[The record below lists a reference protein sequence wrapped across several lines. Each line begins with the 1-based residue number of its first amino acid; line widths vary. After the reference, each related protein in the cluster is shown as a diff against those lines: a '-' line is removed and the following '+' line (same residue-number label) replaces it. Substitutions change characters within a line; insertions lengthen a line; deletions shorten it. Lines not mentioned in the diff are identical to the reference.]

1 MRITP
6 DGDSV
11 EIAGQSGD
19 SRELVN
25 IATHLMP
32 EWLRL
37 FAAKNADYGD
47 GAKVLGV
54 RGQYADINRKMLK
67 LKRSLWDGD
76 QLQFEDSDE
85 VIMDLI
91 GHLFLTLD
99 MIRFKEETDRSH
111 AFSGLNTS
119 EFVERF
125 IAELGGPAEA
135 LRVSATLSEALSSR
149 VTNRCHE
156 MLGDNIVISAWM
168 PDKRVSVAERMAGEQ
183 FAQADFEQ
191 SGSGIRMGGVT
202 NLKFEAVGEVTHP
215 EMAADGRPGEAT
227 LRAMGGRLG
236 FRLQSPEAEAEAARN
251 GSAEGYPDEAAAS
264 AYADD
269 EGFSAPTLLDLID
282 QSNKLADEQRRI
294 ATQMYKMTRGL

>member
-11 EIAGQSGD
+11 AISGQSGD

-99 MIRFKEETDRSH
+99 MIRFKEQTDRSH
-111 AFSGLNTS
+111 AFSDLSTS

-125 IAELGGPAEA
+125 ISELGGPEQA

-149 VTNRCHE
+149 VTNRCRE
-156 MLGDNIVISAWM
+156 MLGDNIVHSAWM
-168 PDKRVSVAERMAGEQ
+168 PDKRVSVAERMAGEE

-191 SGSGIRMGGVT
+191 SDHAAAIASEVRGDRPFRLGGIT
-202 NLKFEAVGEVTHP
+202 SITFSEVGEDVQQAL
-215 EMAADGRPGEAT
+215 MAERLKRGTDEALYGERDGA
-227 LRAMGGRLG
+227 
-236 FRLQSPEAEAEAARN
+236 
-251 GSAEGYPDEAAAS
+251 AEGSPAEDAAS

-269 EGFSAPTLLDLID
+269 EGFPTPTLLDLID

>member
-11 EIAGQSGD
+11 AISGQSGD

-99 MIRFKEETDRSH
+99 MIRFKEQTDRSH
-111 AFSGLNTS
+111 AFSDLSTS

-125 IAELGGPAEA
+125 ISELGGPEQA

-149 VTNRCHE
+149 VTDRCRE
-156 MLGDNIVISAWM
+156 MLGENIVHSAWM
-168 PDKRVSVAERMAGEQ
+168 PDKRVSVAERMAEEE

-191 SGSGIRMGGVT
+191 SGIRLGGVT
-202 NLKFEAVGEVTHP
+202 SVTFHEVGEDGGRDGAREARRRTR
-215 EMAADGRPGEAT
+215 EADGSPGEAS
-227 LRAMGGRLG
+227 LRALSENGAYG
-236 FRLQSPEAEAEAARN
+236 FRVRDEEAEA
-251 GSAEGYPDEAAAS
+251 P
-264 AYADD
+264 
-269 EGFSAPTLLDLID
+269 APTLLDLID
-282 QSNKLADEQRRI
+282 QANKLADEQREINRKI
-294 ATQMYKMTRGL
+294 YKMTRGL

>member
-11 EIAGQSGD
+11 AISGQSGD
-19 SRELVN
+19 SRELVS

-99 MIRFKEETDRSH
+99 MIRFKEQTDRSH
-111 AFSGLNTS
+111 AFSDLSTS

-125 IAELGGPAEA
+125 IAELGGPEQA

-156 MLGDNIVISAWM
+156 MLGDNIVHSAWM
-168 PDKRVSVAERMAGEQ
+168 PDKRVSVAERMAGEK

-191 SGSGIRMGGVT
+191 SDHAAAIAGDVRGDGPFRLGGITSITFSEVGEGVQQALMAER
-202 NLKFEAVGEVTHP
+202 LKRGTDEAVYG
-215 EMAADGRPGEAT
+215 AR
-227 LRAMGGRLG
+227 GG
-236 FRLQSPEAEAEAARN
+236 A
-251 GSAEGYPDEAAAS
+251 AEGSPTEDAGS

-269 EGFSAPTLLDLID
+269 EGFPAPTLLDLID